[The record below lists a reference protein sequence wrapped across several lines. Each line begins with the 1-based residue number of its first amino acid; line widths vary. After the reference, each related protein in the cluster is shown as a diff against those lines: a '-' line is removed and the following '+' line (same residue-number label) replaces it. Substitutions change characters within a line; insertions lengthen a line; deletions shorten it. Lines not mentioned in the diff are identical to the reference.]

1 MIKLNPS
8 HTPSLSSPFPLQF
21 PTHTFLSVTPISNFN
36 FPRLSLLRP
45 IIRSSVKETELLE
58 DEDVELLVETCI
70 TRTLPPALMLE
81 HGLQMIKDAVDEL
94 KSNPPRFNSG
104 MYRFQVAVPPS
115 AKALN
120 WFCCQPE
127 SSGVFPQFFLSKE
140 RNNPTFRSLSL
151 SGVHG
156 VFGIGTAGL
165 FKGSSSCASSEW
177 SSIKRCTVDDIMDTS
192 GSLITTNVG
201 YLSVDSTLVRAYG
214 FIDVGFDRVIF
225 HEAHKRLIL
234 PFFIP
239 EIELDE
245 LEGISNLAAILVWD
259 DSSLCTFEEAA
270 SHHFWPT
277 TEKCHNKCISSALRK
292 FNVMEDK
299 NTHMVKGSWE

>member
-1 MIKLNPS
+1 MIELNPS
-8 HTPSLSSPFPLQF
+8 HTPSLSSPFPLKF
-21 PTHTFLSVTPISNFN
+21 PTHTFLSLTPISNFN
-36 FPRLSLLRP
+36 FPRLSLLRLRQKP
-45 IIRSSVKETELLE
+45 KSKIIRSSVKETELLE

-70 TRTLPPALMLE
+70 TRTLPPALTLK
-81 HGLQMIKDAVDEL
+81 HGLQMIKGAVDEL

-140 RNNPTFRSLSL
+140 KDNPTFRSLSL

-156 VFGIGTAGL
+156 VFGIGTAVL

-177 SSIKRCTVDDIMDTS
+177 SSIKR
-192 GSLITTNVG
+192 

-214 FIDVGFDRVIF
+214 FIDVDFDRVIF

-239 EIELDE
+239 EWRAALHMYIEMR
-245 LEGISNLAAILVWD
+245 IL
-259 DSSLCTFEEAA
+259 
-270 SHHFWPT
+270 
-277 TEKCHNKCISSALRK
+277 
-292 FNVMEDK
+292 FNRL
-299 NTHMVKGSWE
+299 S